1 MPYRAP
7 SVQKLCLF
15 ERNMRK
21 ASLLSLPKFPS
32 GRDGNFT
39 ACGRAALAKS
49 RGLWYAD
56 KNEERKACDAIFQ
69 FIEKS

>member
-1 MPYRAP
+1 MPYRARRHRE
-7 SVQKLCLF
+7 LCLS
-15 ERNMRK
+15 ERNMRR
-21 ASLLSLPKFPS
+21 ASLLSLLKFPS

-39 ACGRAALAKS
+39 DCGRAALAKS

-69 FIEKS
+69 FIGKS